1 MIKCSGSNEF
11 KHVVVTSLEKN
22 LFVYCNLFGP
32 CYINVISFVE
42 YVLRILN
49 IIWWNFGT
57 VDDCVSYLYEY
68 HVILEY
74 VRPFTASINSQK
86 YNNML
91 SFLTSFFDNY
101 TNNYILANIILQRV
115 NRLSTEFRKSQ
126 QFLYII
132 EEIKK
137 YLFVMRYDYIFF
149 VLFIVICIY

>member
-1 MIKCSGSNEF
+1 MTKCKGSNEF

-49 IIWWNFGT
+49 IIWWNFGNIN
-57 VDDCVSYLYEY
+57 DCVNYLYEY

-74 VRPFTASINSQK
+74 VRPYKAAVNSRK

-91 SFLTSFFDNY
+91 SFLTSFFNNY
-101 TNNYILANIILQRV
+101 TYNYILANVILERV
-115 NRLSTEFRKSQ
+115 NRLPTDFRKSREFEYVIQ
-126 QFLYII
+126 
-132 EEIKK
+132 EIKK
-137 YLFVMRYDYIFF
+137 YLLVMRYVHYFCF
-149 VLFIVICIY
+149 V